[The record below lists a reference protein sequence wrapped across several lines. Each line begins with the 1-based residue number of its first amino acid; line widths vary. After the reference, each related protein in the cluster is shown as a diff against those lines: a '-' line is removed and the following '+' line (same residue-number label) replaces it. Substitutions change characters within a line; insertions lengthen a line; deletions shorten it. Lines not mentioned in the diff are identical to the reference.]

1 MPGLE
6 VTSSTEAFHETALML
21 TQLSHGYY
29 WKRSDSEIR
38 GDNQELPPKLT
49 TAVLRSQLPI
59 LQERPYFNSPYTL
72 DDQVT
77 VCHQNL
83 HFSHSVWCSQYKN
96 RRNSVSSIC
105 AIWSHSIC
113 TVRTQGPFCCC
124 SSWTRYV
131 TLDWSK
137 KYESIDRY
145 ICIAA
150 RKILE
155 NHLWYRSGCRIL
167 DQNPVTDKLK
177 IKLIGRKNA
186 KLMRIEWQKMVQ

>member
-1 MPGLE
+1 MAAWLRLLE
-6 VTSSTEAFHETALML
+6 FGNSLTRLPRALMQHSVNTEHFNGVCIL
-21 TQLSHGYY
+21 LKDKVG
-29 WKRSDSEIR
+29 
-38 GDNQELPPKLT
+38 QELL
-49 TAVLRSQLPI
+49 
-59 LQERPYFNSPYTL
+59 FNSPYTL

-83 HFSHSVWCSQYKN
+83 HFSHSMWCSQYKN